1 MQTIVLV
8 MRRRSVAQGIAQ
20 KLREA
25 QSLCVVLEPSHSR
38 ARAAICSRAADIALI
53 EVAEMGR
60 HGLSECQGISEC
72 LALCGSL
79 REEAPQCKL
88 LLMCPEGDREAVA
101 RAVEAKRQG
110 QVNDFVFYDATTG
123 YLVSKLLSM

>member
-8 MRRRSVAQGIAQ
+8 MQRRSVAQGITQ
-20 KLREA
+20 KLQEI
-25 QSLCVVLEPSHSR
+25 QSLCVLLEPYHSR
-38 ARAAICSRAADIALI
+38 ARAVICARAADIALI
-53 EVAEMGR
+53 EVAETG
-60 HGLSECQGISEC
+60 HGLAGCQGISEC

-79 REEAPQCKL
+79 REEAPQCRL

-101 RAVEAKRQG
+101 QAVEAKRQG
-110 QVNDFVFYDATTG
+110 RVNDFVFYDTTIS